1 MDEDETT
8 TTDAPKDGEAA
19 LGDAGK
25 RALDAERK
33 ARGDAERRA
42 KEAEA
47 RIKALEDEGKSEL
60 ERLQGQV
67 AELTKRAEGAESKA
81 DRFEVAAAKGLSL
94 AQARRLVGSTKEEL
108 EADAEEM
115 RTELGLNDSKDDT
128 PAPASKPRPKEDLKP
143 GASNT
148 EDDAGDPKKI
158 ADEVLKS
165 AF

>member
-1 MDEDETT
+1 MDEDETKT
-8 TTDAPKDGEAA
+8 NDGEAA

-33 ARGDAERRA
+33 ARSDAERRA

-47 RIKALEDEGKSEL
+47 RLKALEDEGKSEL

-81 DRFEVAAAKGLSL
+81 DRFEVAAARGLSL

-108 EADAEEM
+108 EQDAEEM
-115 RTELGLNDSKDDT
+115 RTELGLNKSGDDGT
-128 PAPASKPRPKEDLKP
+128 PAPATKPRPREDLKP

-148 EDDAGDPKKI
+148 EDELPDPKKV

-165 AF
+165 SF

>member
-1 MDEDETT
+1 MDEDGTT
-8 TTDAPKDGEAA
+8 TGTKDEAA

-108 EADAEEM
+108 EQDAEEM
-115 RTELGLNDSKDDT
+115 RTELGLNDSKEDP
-128 PAPASKPRPKEDLKP
+128 PAPATKPRPKEDLKL

-148 EDDAGDPKKI
+148 DDEQADPKKV

-165 AF
+165 TF